1 MTKLFT
7 ITGYSNEYFTQ
18 VESILPGYLAF
29 KSTRRNHTV
38 DVTPDWAE
46 KIVWEVKAETNA

>member
-29 KSTRRNHTV
+29 KSTRRNLTV

-46 KIVWEVKAETNA
+46 KIVLEVKQQEHA